1 MRGARAHWTGSAVA
15 IAVAA
20 TASLLPFVTA
30 GNPALPWRADGRC
43 GDGLVAPDGSRPA
56 RCNPWHP
63 EGHTCCSAA
72 GWCGRSKDHCLCPT
86 CVNYQIREPWRADG
100 RCGEDVEGKDGTRPA
115 ECNPLDALNRT
126 CCSDVG
132 WCGGSKEHCGCKDC
146 LHFVGTCSCSAA
158 APCKDAYSGRC
169 YPRTVTVDEWAEESA
184 ALNES
189 ALEDFRV
196 SGLDTH
202 DSLGRP
208 LDPRNLAINMDRRP
222 EYDPQ
227 GGSLRNQ
234 MLLEKHG

>member
-1 MRGARAHWTGSAVA
+1 M
-15 IAVAA
+15 
-20 TASLLPFVTA
+20 
-30 GNPALPWRADGRC
+30 
-43 GDGLVAPDGSRPA
+43 
-56 RCNPWHP
+56 
-63 EGHTCCSAA
+63 
-72 GWCGRSKDHCLCPT
+72 
-86 CVNYQIREPWRADG
+86 
-100 RCGEDVEGKDGTRPA
+100 
-115 ECNPLDALNRT
+115 DALNRT

-202 DSLGRP
+202 DSLAAALPQSDVLYVTRVQKERFPTAEAYDAVRGAYVVDRKALDSAPKDCIVMHP
-208 LDPRNLAINMDRRP
+208 LPRVDEIATDVDADPRAKYF
-222 EYDPQ
+222 E
-227 GGSLRNQ
+227 Q
-234 MLLEKHG
+234 MENGMYVRMALLTLVLGADLSALPP